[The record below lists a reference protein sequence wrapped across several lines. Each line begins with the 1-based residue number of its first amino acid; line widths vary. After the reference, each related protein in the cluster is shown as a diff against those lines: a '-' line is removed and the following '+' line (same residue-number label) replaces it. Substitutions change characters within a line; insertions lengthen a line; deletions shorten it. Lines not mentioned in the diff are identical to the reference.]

1 MPTSP
6 PYSYVTF
13 TVTSGMVATPEF
25 SYASISLLP
34 DGLVSRTT
42 QL

>member
-25 SYASISLLP
+25 SYASIGLLP
-34 DGLVSRTT
+34 DGLVDKSV